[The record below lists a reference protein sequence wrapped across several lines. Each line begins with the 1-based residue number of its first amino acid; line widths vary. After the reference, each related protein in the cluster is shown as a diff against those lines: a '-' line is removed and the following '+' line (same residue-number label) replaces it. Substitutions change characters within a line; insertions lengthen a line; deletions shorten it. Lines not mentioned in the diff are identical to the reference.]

1 MAARGVVNTA
11 NAIESCPATVRHG
24 HRAKAHSARRLSD
37 AEVTALIEEIATLE
51 AAAQRGIEA
60 RQS

>member
-1 MAARGVVNTA
+1 MNTA